1 MLRGQWSITVLL
13 KDIILKLTL
22 LVWSFKLSLIQDIA
36 LCKILHIFHI
46 ICPYIVQS
54 FYHDFTISENSA
66 HSFFVLIR
74 YFWHLKLYFFN
85 VCLIWSLIC
94 WCTVSAQGPLM
105 SVDDVSIRQSAAR
118 LAELIAALQAASVM
132 QSQRGLSNELSGALI
147 HHQWQ
152 LAAPPL
158 IRHDTQL

>member
-85 VCLIWSLIC
+85 LCLIWSLIC